1 MIEKQMDEDLK
12 LVHDFLRGDEDAFRK
27 LVDKYKKKVYYTA
40 YHLVGNHEDAMDLS
54 QEAFISA
61 FKSLAGFRG
70 RSNFYTWLYRITVNR
85 CLNHLKMKSRYT
97 RVSLDDG
104 METMDK
110 NTKDITDGLSNEE
123 LRERIKTAVAVLPEQ
138 QRAVFVLRNYD
149 GLSHKDISNIL
160 NISVGAVKAHYSLSV
175 QKLRMALGDLAR
187 NNKNDFCRAGL

>member
-27 LVDKYKKKVYYTA
+27 LVDKYKKRVYYTA
-40 YHLVGNHEDAMDLS
+40 YHIVGNHEDAMDLS

-104 METMDK
+104 RETMDK

-160 NISVGAVKAHYSLSV
+160 NISVGAAKAHYSLSV